1 MWSSAGAT
9 LDLPPV
15 SFVMGPY
22 LGEGQPSLDAGERP
36 TAQWAAVTP
45 GYFETLGIPLVQ
57 GRAFDERDD
66 ADHPRVVVVSR
77 GLARRVWP
85 GADPIGRKLLV
96 ARQPEWAEVV
106 GVVGDVKNNGL
117 DRDPQPEM
125 YTPYAQRPWPSMR
138 LVVRAAS
145 GNPLRLVPALRAAV
159 AAIDPDQ
166 PVDGAQTLSAAVAD
180 SVDEAR
186 MLATLVGAFA
196 AAALMLAAAGLYG
209 VIAYG
214 VARRTR
220 EIAVRVALG
229 ASPGSVYRMVVGRG
243 LRLTT
248 IGLAIGCFVAAAVAR
263 ASASRL
269 FGIGAVDPATYL
281 AACVLFVAIAALASV
296 VPARRALRVDPLEAL
311 GRE

>member
-1 MWSSAGAT
+1 
-9 LDLPPV
+9 
-15 SFVMGPY
+15 
-22 LGEGQPSLDAGERP
+22 
-36 TAQWAAVTP
+36 
-45 GYFETLGIPLVQ
+45 
-57 GRAFDERDD
+57 
-66 ADHPRVVVVSR
+66 
-77 GLARRVWP
+77 
-85 GADPIGRKLLV
+85 
-96 ARQPEWAEVV
+96 
-106 GVVGDVKNNGL
+106 
-117 DRDPQPEM
+117 
-125 YTPYAQRPWPSMR
+125 
-138 LVVRAAS
+138 
-145 GNPLRLVPALRAAV
+145 
-159 AAIDPDQ
+159 
-166 PVDGAQTLSAAVAD
+166 
-180 SVDEAR
+180 
-186 MLATLVGAFA
+186 MLAMLVGAFA
-196 AAALMLAAAGLYG
+196 GAALMLAAAGLYG